1 MREDI
6 FNSNKYDGLRK
17 LRHKLNG
24 TLTIGDFT
32 KNIPNELL
40 KWAEQQMPE
49 DMRIRPA
56 RNDVHANNPW
66 NQPEN
71 QLDWVFAGRTV
82 RQMRHTARTEK
93 HDKKRLFNED
103 TSFKAM
109 RLDPRLRHLPNRVDG
124 KSQKLC
130 ALCSQHKR
138 WTECLICGV
147 TLCCFGEDAA
157 IGCFKTFHLDQHLK

>member
-1 MREDI
+1 
-6 FNSNKYDGLRK
+6 
-17 LRHKLNG
+17 
-24 TLTIGDFT
+24 
-32 KNIPNELL
+32 
-40 KWAEQQMPE
+40 MPE

-103 TSFKAM
+103 TGFKAM

-124 KSQKLC
+124 KNQKQC
-130 ALCSQHKR
+130 ALCSQRKR
-138 WTECLICGV
+138 WTECSICGV
-147 TLCCFGEDAA
+147 TLCCYGEDAA
-157 IGCFKTFHLDQHLK
+157 SGCFKTFHLDQHLK